1 MVYLYTGF
9 IRLPLHRNILSFGD
23 CRFLPNANVAKKIYS
38 RGQKG
43 GGQKGRVGQVFG
55 NKTFLFWPYIIAKSG
70 QRTMLAN
77 LPSMKV
83 KKVYKLSEN
92 DLHEKLH
99 TKFCKSNLQ
108 VKLSNVNIVCRAEL
122 RQFPLTLDVNT
133 QIIKYHDY
141 LDNLPLSRPILIDTV
156 KCSKNLNDISPVL
169 TTFGSIDQ
177 LKPVV
182 VLTAQPCMAQIFRN
196 TWHV

>member
-1 MVYLYTGF
+1 M
-9 IRLPLHRNILSFGD
+9 
-23 CRFLPNANVAKKIYS
+23 AKKIYS

-43 GGQKGRVGQVFG
+43 GGQKWRVGRVFG

-70 QRTMLAN
+70 QQTMLAN

-108 VKLSNVNIVCRAEL
+108 VKLSNVNIVCRAAL

-133 QIIKYHDY
+133 QIMKYHDY

-156 KCSKNLNDISPVL
+156 KCGKNLNDISPVL
-169 TTFGSIDQ
+169 TTFGSTDQ

-182 VLTAQPCMAQIFRN
+182 VLTA
-196 TWHV
+196 WHKYSEKLDMYKNKLCLKNLQRTANN